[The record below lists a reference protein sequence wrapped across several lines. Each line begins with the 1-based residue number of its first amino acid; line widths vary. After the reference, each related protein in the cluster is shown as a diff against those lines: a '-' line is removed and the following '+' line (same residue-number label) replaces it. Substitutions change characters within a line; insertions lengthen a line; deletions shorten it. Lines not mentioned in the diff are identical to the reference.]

1 MSRSTRPLT
10 ALASLAS
17 LRSLLATLAAQYGSL
32 GHLRDRRVALLAGA
46 HCLDLASGSLVVPL
60 LPVYADRLGADA
72 LALGLLFALPTAA
85 NAALATPCG
94 RLADRVG
101 RAPLV
106 VAGLAVGALAT
117 AGVGLVGVAPGLV
130 AGVPLVAGA
139 GPVAALL
146 ALRALDGVGRAVAG
160 PAASSYLGDHAA
172 DDERAGVLG
181 AHRTAG
187 MIGVALGPALGGLLA
202 ARAGLAAPFLVLG
215 GVTLAAALVLAV
227 RLPSATTPTRDD
239 GPDAAS
245 LPTRLRAATATRVR
259 AALAAVCDARS
270 SLDAG
275 PVLAGRER
283 VPSPASLRARLSV
296 PTALLLASAFLGNL
310 GTTALEPLFAPL
322 LAATVDAGPTY
333 VGTVWSVL
341 GATMALAMP
350 VGGTLGDRLP
360 RVPTL
365 VATKLAWAGVVAGLA
380 LLHVR
385 AAPLALFAL
394 GGLAS
399 ALAAPATGAL
409 NYDVAP
415 DGDEG
420 AFLGAVS
427 TAYAVGGAAGPLLGG
442 AVAGLLGVRAAAL
455 AVAALW
461 LANALVLLPVRGWE

>member
-215 GVTLAAALVLAV
+215 GGTLAAALVLAV

-259 AALAAVCDARS
+259 AALAAVRDARS

-296 PTALLLASAFLGNL
+296 PT
-310 GTTALEPLFAPL
+310 
-322 LAATVDAGPTY
+322 
-333 VGTVWSVL
+333 
-341 GATMALAMP
+341 
-350 VGGTLGDRLP
+350 
-360 RVPTL
+360 
-365 VATKLAWAGVVAGLA
+365 A

>member
-106 VAGLAVGALAT
+106 VAGLAVGAVAT
-117 AGVGLVGVAPGLV
+117 AGVGLVGVAPGVV
-130 AGVPLVAGA
+130 AGTGTGTGA
-139 GPVAALL
+139 VTALL
-146 ALRALDGVGRAVAG
+146 ALRALDGAGQAMAG

-259 AALAAVCDARS
+259 AALAAVRDARS